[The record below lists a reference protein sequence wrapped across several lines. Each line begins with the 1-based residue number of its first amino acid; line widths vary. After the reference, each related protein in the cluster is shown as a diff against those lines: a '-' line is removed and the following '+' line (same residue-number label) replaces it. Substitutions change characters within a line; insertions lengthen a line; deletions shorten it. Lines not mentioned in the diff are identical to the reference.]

1 MGTSS
6 YKKVRVRNVPSL
18 QVNTSTIKIFEYK
31 ERLVMSIRIVIDSTS
46 DLTQDIIE
54 KHNIK
59 MVPLTVNFEDGSF
72 LDKVELSS
80 SDFFEK
86 LSAAEKLPTT
96 TLVSPGAFVEAFSE
110 ILAEGDQVLGIFL
123 ASELSGTYDSARMAK
138 EMIASD
144 NIHIIDSR
152 SVCLGSFALILE
164 AIKLVNE
171 NKSIE
176 EIVNELEKL
185 KSKVVAVAALDTLK
199 YLEKGGRLSKG
210 QAVVGSLLNIKPIIE
225 IKDGKLNVIEK
236 IRGRN
241 KTIKWFDKW
250 IEKNNYNL
258 SDKTVLLFHGNSIEQ
273 LKVLRERIEEKYNIK
288 NIIEQEVGPVIGTH
302 SGPGVLGIGFLNK

>member
-241 KTIKWFDKW
+241 KTIKWFDEW